1 MPNRGQRNICGNRYR
16 IFFFLTLNQ
25 RFVYTPFE
33 IIQRSDPMTD
43 FVVWPSLFR
52 NSRMNKLIS
61 DTILWTSW
69 VEKGGKGNIA
79 RSYKQRIFLFIS
91 KFSSLYSFPT
101 FNSMTFTSRSKFTVN
116 RCMKMFV
123 PISPPSPFST
133 NSGVDFHHSEFHRRL
148 LKYQWYYITLRDS
161 QCIASRYPF
170 SIVSRK
176 LIRWKFTRSITLF
189 ERFRVFKI
197 KIRID
202 LEKKKKKRKIESYR
216 SVIVFYEHFYERS
229 LTEMQATRRFDD

>member
-1 MPNRGQRNICGNRYR
+1 
-16 IFFFLTLNQ
+16 
-25 RFVYTPFE
+25 
-33 IIQRSDPMTD
+33 
-43 FVVWPSLFR
+43 
-52 NSRMNKLIS
+52 
-61 DTILWTSW
+61 
-69 VEKGGKGNIA
+69 
-79 RSYKQRIFLFIS
+79 
-91 KFSSLYSFPT
+91 
-101 FNSMTFTSRSKFTVN
+101 MTFTSRSKFTVN

-202 LEKKKKKRKIESYR
+202 LEKKKK
-216 SVIVFYEHFYERS
+216 ERS
-229 LTEMQATRRFDD
+229 NHTVPLLFSTNISTNDLLQRCKQRDDSTIKKIVSPIIPKFSSLLPTSRDQFTTIKGD

>member
-1 MPNRGQRNICGNRYR
+1 
-16 IFFFLTLNQ
+16 
-25 RFVYTPFE
+25 
-33 IIQRSDPMTD
+33 
-43 FVVWPSLFR
+43 
-52 NSRMNKLIS
+52 
-61 DTILWTSW
+61 
-69 VEKGGKGNIA
+69 
-79 RSYKQRIFLFIS
+79 
-91 KFSSLYSFPT
+91 
-101 FNSMTFTSRSKFTVN
+101 MTFTSRSKFTVN

-202 LEKKKKKRKIESYR
+202 LEKKKKKRKIESYDLLQR
-216 SVIVFYEHFYERS
+216 CKQRDDSTIKKIVSPIIPKFSS
-229 LTEMQATRRFDD
+229 LLPTSRDQFTTIKGD